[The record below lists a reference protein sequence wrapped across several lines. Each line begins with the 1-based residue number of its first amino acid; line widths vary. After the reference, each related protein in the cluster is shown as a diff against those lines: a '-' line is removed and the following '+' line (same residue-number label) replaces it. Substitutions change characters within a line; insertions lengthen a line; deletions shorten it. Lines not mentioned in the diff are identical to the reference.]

1 MGRLDPSRAMTIL
14 KRGLRLVCPRCGKG
28 RLYHTLFSM
37 VPECPEC
44 GLPCEPEMGYCV
56 GAIYINYGLTTL
68 IALAGYFILDVYT
81 SISLNWQLLLWAGFC
96 VLFPV
101 FFLRYSKSLWLSFD
115 FIFNRPSSGR
125 RGTRPGPG

>member
-1 MGRLDPSRAMTIL
+1 MHPQEADNRLRMAEGRFSEPKEYLDAVGRLDPSRAMTIL

-44 GLPCEPEMGYCV
+44 GLPCEPEMGYYV

-81 SISLNWQLLLWAGFC
+81 SISLNWQSCCGPAFA
-96 VLFPV
+96 P
-101 FFLRYSKSLWLSFD
+101 FFH
-115 FIFNRPSSGR
+115 
-125 RGTRPGPG
+125 